1 MHGQYSNM
9 SINCGT
15 NAQMETN
22 TVVTWALLLVI
33 RAIWFSFL
41 NRNQLYGRCYMAQAH
56 PVRAWVI
63 LNAPGSTFVP

>member
-41 NRNQLYGRCYMAQAH
+41 DRNQLYGRCYMAQAN
-56 PVRAWVI
+56 PV
-63 LNAPGSTFVP
+63 